1 MWRASVLHIINL
13 LKIKIMASFIELPKN
28 VTGSSFDLLNVSNPV
43 REITSPSSTTLKI
56 SFFNLNDDGD
66 NEPSA
71 TITVDSTMDAA
82 PRNTMINN
90 LWAAVEKT
98 TSQPNSVPTLTM
110 VGSVLV
116 DSLLITHA

>member
-1 MWRASVLHIINL
+1 
-13 LKIKIMASFIELPKN
+13 MASFIELPKN